1 MPSATRLAAAG
12 LAIAALMILA
22 LAVLA
27 RFELDGEAD
36 LHREVIASMHAK
48 DSLDALRT
56 QVTDLAHAA
65 RIVALTGDAEA
76 TQLIEHRAVEL
87 DAELA
92 YLAENAAREPAGAF
106 EDLRQAAA
114 ALSLRARSVPA
125 VRAARGVEAAK
136 VAAIEARQAASEA
149 TIALERTLE
158 ARAKD
163 INTRTLAQLRVGGN
177 LLNMVS
183 WLLAGSVVVLL
194 GLFAV
199 YRWAAL
205 REREAGRRIEHLA
218 HYDTITGLP
227 NRALL
232 TDRLE
237 QETARARRGRI
248 GFALLMYD
256 LDGFKSVNDTWG
268 HAAGDRVLAE
278 VGARSRQSVR
288 ASDTV
293 GRLGGDEFMAI
304 LPETSLAGALAV
316 ADKLLEALAQPYAV
330 GKDEARL
337 SASVGVSVFPED
349 GADGERLQQAADA
362 ALYAAKREG
371 KNRIRSAAEAASA
384 AAPA

>member
-1 MPSATRLAAAG
+1 
-12 LAIAALMILA
+12 
-22 LAVLA
+22 
-27 RFELDGEAD
+27 
-36 LHREVIASMHAK
+36 
-48 DSLDALRT
+48 
-56 QVTDLAHAA
+56 
-65 RIVALTGDAEA
+65 
-76 TQLIEHRAVEL
+76 
-87 DAELA
+87 
-92 YLAENAAREPAGAF
+92 
-106 EDLRQAAA
+106 
-114 ALSLRARSVPA
+114 
-125 VRAARGVEAAK
+125 
-136 VAAIEARQAASEA
+136 
-149 TIALERTLE
+149 
-158 ARAKD
+158 
-163 INTRTLAQLRVGGN
+163 
-177 LLNMVS
+177 
-183 WLLAGSVVVLL
+183 
-194 GLFAV
+194 
-199 YRWAAL
+199 
-205 REREAGRRIEHLA
+205 
-218 HYDTITGLP
+218 
-227 NRALL
+227 LL

-316 ADKLLEALAQPYAV
+316 ADKLLEALAVPYAV

-371 KNRIRSAAEAASA
+371 KNRIRTAAQ
-384 AAPA
+384 AAPEGAPRVSA